1 MSLIDYTMDEH
12 VAIVSMNAGEN
23 RFNFDFFNA
32 FHEVLDAV
40 EKEANA
46 SVLVVKSSDEKIWSN
61 GIDLEW
67 IGPLVQKE
75 GPEIAKKFNLEI
87 YRLFK
92 RIMVFPMTTIAA
104 LTGHAFAG
112 GGIMSCAFDFRF
124 MRSDRG
130 WLCFP
135 EIDINIPFTN
145 FLNEIVKTA
154 IPMYKIVEMQV
165 TGQRLTAD
173 ECVEH
178 HIVIKACPKEELMNE
193 VLAFAK
199 TQNKGREVMTTMKT
213 RLFADALRV
222 YEESQSP
229 SAPSLL

>member
-1 MSLIDYTMDEH
+1 MSLIDYVMEEN
-12 VAIVSMNAGEN
+12 VAIVSMNSGEN
-23 RFNFDFFNA
+23 RFNLDFLDA
-32 FHEVLDAV
+32 FLRVLDEV
-40 EKEANA
+40 EAEADA

-75 GPEIAKKFNLEI
+75 GPEIAQKFNAEL
-87 YRLFK
+87 YRLFR
-92 RIMVFPMTTIAA
+92 RILVFPMTTIAA

-135 EIDINIPFTN
+135 EIDINIPFTP

-154 IPMYKIVEMQV
+154 IPMYKIVEMQM
-165 TGQRLTAD
+165 TGQRLTAE

-178 HIVIKACPKEELMNE
+178 HIVKKACHIDQLMDE

-199 TQNKGREVMTTMKT
+199 TQTKAREVMLTMKT
-213 RLFADALRV
+213 RLFATALQV
-222 YEESQSP
+222 YEESQDSII
-229 SAPSLL
+229 S

>member
-12 VAIVSMNAGEN
+12 VAVVSMNAGEN

-61 GIDLEW
+61 GIDLDW

-75 GPEIAKKFNLEI
+75 GSEIAKKFNLEI

-92 RIMVFPMTTIAA
+92 RILVFPMTTIAA